1 MNKRTTPKRV
11 VERANIVLCS
21 AEGRSG
27 SAICREVGVSRPTVT
42 QWLDRYEAGGVEE
55 LLEDRPR
62 SGRPR
67 KITPDDEAEIVRKTL
82 EEKPADATHWS
93 CRLMAKE
100 VGVHPTTISRIWRAH
115 GLQPHRIE
123 YFKLSTDPHF
133 VEKLRDVV
141 GLYVDPPERAVVFA
155 FDEKSQIQALD
166 RTQPGLPL
174 KKGRAGTMTHDY
186 KRHGTTTLFAALDV
200 ATGEVVHE
208 CLPRHRHQEF
218 LRFLRKIERSVAS
231 ELDIHVILDNYAT
244 HKHPAVRAW
253 LDKHP
258 RVHFHFIPT
267 SSSWLNLVER
277 FFSELTT
284 RQLKRLAVTS
294 VDQLIEAIN
303 HYIDRRNDNPTPFVW
318 TRLCTI
324 HHRQG
329 QQSERDFGYTA
340 LGLQASLELDGRDG
354 RTPSTRGYHLTGGAS
369 YYPSAIDLESS
380 FAEVHGELA
389 TFLSPGAGNPTL
401 ALRVGGKHVWGTFPY
416 FEAAFIGGSD
426 NVRGLREQRFAGDAS
441 VYGSAELRVF
451 VTHFFLLFPAD
462 FGVLGLSDVGRV
474 YSEGQTSDE
483 WHTSLGAGIWLA
495 TVTRSGAVHL
505 SIAESEGRTALYVG
519 LGFAF

>member
-1 MNKRTTPKRV
+1 
-11 VERANIVLCS
+11 
-21 AEGRSG
+21 
-27 SAICREVGVSRPTVT
+27 
-42 QWLDRYEAGGVEE
+42 
-55 LLEDRPR
+55 
-62 SGRPR
+62 
-67 KITPDDEAEIVRKTL
+67 
-82 EEKPADATHWS
+82 
-93 CRLMAKE
+93 MAKE
-100 VGVHPTTISRIWRAH
+100 ADHHLGIWRAH
-115 GLQPHRIE
+115 GLQGVRCPLILTSL
-123 YFKLSTDPHF
+123 KSCATWW
-133 VEKLRDVV
+133 VC
-141 GLYVDPPERAVVFA
+141 YVDPPERAVVFA

-186 KRHGTTTLFAALDV
+186 KRHGTPTLFAALDV

-318 TRLCTI
+318 CLDRLCTI

-340 LGLQASLELDGRDG
+340 LAKRAEGEARPEEELDYAIRQIVSRAVASEGVVNIFAAAGLEKPDI
-354 RTPSTRGYHLTGGAS
+354 SILSEEFLAEVRGMKQRNLAVELLRKLLKGELAVRRRKNVVQ
-369 YYPSAIDLESS
+369 ARS
-380 FAEVHGELA
+380 FAEMLEQTIHRYGNRAVEAAQVIEELIQLARDMREANARGEALGLTEDELA
-389 TFLSPGAGNPTL
+389 FYDALETNDSAVHVLGDETL
-401 ALRVGGKHVWGTFPY
+401 RDIARELVETVRNNVKIDWTLR
-416 FEAAFIGGSD
+416 E
-426 NVRGLREQRFAGDAS
+426 NVRANLRRL
-441 VYGSAELRVF
+441 VKRILRK
-451 VTHFFLLFPAD
+451 HGYPPD
-462 FGVLGLSDVGRV
+462 K
-474 YSEGQTSDE
+474 Q
-483 WHTSLGAGIWLA
+483 
-495 TVTRSGAVHL
+495 
-505 SIAESEGRTALYVG
+505 
-519 LGFAF
+519 

>member
-1 MNKRTTPKRV
+1 MNKRTTPQRV

-284 RQLKRLAVTS
+284 RQLKRL
-294 VDQLIEAIN
+294 E
-303 HYIDRRNDNPTPFVW
+303 
-318 TRLCTI
+318 
-324 HHRQG
+324 G

-340 LGLQASLELDGRDG
+340 LVAEPWLIGTCQ
-354 RTPSTRGYHLTGGAS
+354 PS
-369 YYPSAIDLESS
+369 
-380 FAEVHGELA
+380 V
-389 TFLSPGAGNPTL
+389 
-401 ALRVGGKHVWGTFPY
+401 
-416 FEAAFIGGSD
+416 
-426 NVRGLREQRFAGDAS
+426 
-441 VYGSAELRVF
+441 
-451 VTHFFLLFPAD
+451 
-462 FGVLGLSDVGRV
+462 
-474 YSEGQTSDE
+474 
-483 WHTSLGAGIWLA
+483 
-495 TVTRSGAVHL
+495 
-505 SIAESEGRTALYVG
+505 
-519 LGFAF
+519 

>member
-1 MNKRTTPKRV
+1 M

-67 KITPDDEAEIVRKTL
+67 KITRDDEAEIVRKTL

-303 HYIDRRNDNPTPFVW
+303 HYIDRRNDNPTP
-318 TRLCTI
+318 LPKPKPLSSSI
-324 HHRQG
+324 LPSLPSPHRTA
-329 QQSERDFGYTA
+329 SAHPSPRSRDFGYTA
-340 LGLQASLELDGRDG
+340 LADRIAQLEERRRDRYLLG
-354 RTPSTRGYHLTGGAS
+354 RTKSATLAEYSVHHLRVKARSGRVRYETVAGNHRTLSLFMDRVGADR
-369 YYPSAIDLESS
+369 PLESITTEDIVEYDAYS
-380 FAEVHGELA
+380 IH
-389 TFLSPGAGNPTL
+389 PAGSLRSNALGSVPTPL
-401 ALRVGGKHVWGTFPY
+401 PK
-416 FEAAFIGGSD
+416 
-426 NVRGLREQRFAGDAS
+426 
-441 VYGSAELRVF
+441 
-451 VTHFFLLFPAD
+451 
-462 FGVLGLSDVGRV
+462 
-474 YSEGQTSDE
+474 
-483 WHTSLGAGIWLA
+483 
-495 TVTRSGAVHL
+495 
-505 SIAESEGRTALYVG
+505 
-519 LGFAF
+519 